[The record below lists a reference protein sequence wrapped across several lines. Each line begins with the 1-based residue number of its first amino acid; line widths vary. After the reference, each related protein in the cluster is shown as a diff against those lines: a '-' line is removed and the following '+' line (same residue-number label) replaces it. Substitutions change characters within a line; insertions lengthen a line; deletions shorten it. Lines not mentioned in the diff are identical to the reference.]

1 MSLLGID
8 VGTTGCKAV
17 IYAVDGRR
25 LAAGSACYRVERGA
39 GKAELPVAEV
49 EAAVAEAVHRAV
61 SSAAG
66 DPVTALCVTSMGESF
81 VLVDEVGPVSP
92 ISILGHDPRGREEL
106 APIVD
111 TIGPEEFFRIS
122 GNIPTENHSLPKLL
136 WLAKHDARA
145 LEKARKF
152 LCWSDYIS
160 FRLGAFPSSGY
171 SHANRALMLDL
182 DAGQWSE
189 RIVKASGLNPDLLPM
204 VLPEGSVVG
213 KVSPQGEARFG
224 VPQGAVIILGGHDQ
238 ILNALGAG
246 CVVSGTAVDGMGTF
260 ECITPVYA
268 GHPSHADLYALGLN
282 VEHHCLSGLFVSFIY
297 NQSGSVAEWFLRTF
311 AADLPDI
318 SRAYAKLEREMP
330 PGPARPLFLP
340 LLENSGSPHFI
351 SGASGVYE
359 GIKFDTTRGEL
370 FKATLEGITYYF
382 LESLRRLEGF
392 GIRMDE
398 LVVTGGASASDAWL
412 ALKADIFNLPV
423 VRLEVRDAGAMGAA
437 MLAGIRTDVYRDAAE
452 AASLYVRRAER
463 FEPNAERAR
472 IYAER
477 FGLYKTMYSDH
488 ADRLRNLSRL
498 SGY

>member
-1 MSLLGID
+1 
-8 VGTTGCKAV
+8 VGTTGCKTV
-17 IYAVDGRR
+17 VYAVDGRR
-25 LAAGSACYRVERGA
+25 LAAGSVSYRVERGA
-39 GKAELPVAEV
+39 GRAELPVAEV
-49 EAAVAEAVHRAV
+49 EGAVAEAVRRALL
-61 SSAAG
+61 SARG
-66 DPVTALCVTSMGESF
+66 DPVSALCVTSMGESF
-81 VLVDEVGPVSP
+81 VLVDDVGPVCP
-92 ISILGHDPRGREEL
+92 VSILGHDPRGREEI
-106 APIVD
+106 APIID
-111 TIGPEEFFRIS
+111 AIGTEEYFRIS
-122 GNIPTENHSLPKLL
+122 GNVPTENHSLPKLL
-136 WLAKHDARA
+136 WLAKHDASALKRA
-145 LEKARKF
+145 KKF

-160 FRLGAFPSSGY
+160 FRMGAFPSIGY

-238 ILNALGAG
+238 IFNALGAG
-246 CVVSGTAVDGMGTF
+246 CVVAGTAVDGMGTF

-268 GHPSHADLYALGLN
+268 GPPPHADIHALGLN

-311 AADLPDI
+311 AFNEPDL
-318 SRAYAKLEREMP
+318 SGAFARLEREMP

-340 LLENSGSPHFI
+340 LLENSGSPYFI

-382 LESLRRLEGF
+382 LESLRRLV
-392 GIRMDE
+392 GIGIKLDE
-398 LVVTGGASASDAWL
+398 LAVSGGASASDAWL
-412 ALKADIFNLPV
+412 SLKADIFNLPV
-423 VRLEVRDAGAMGAA
+423 VRLEVKDSGAMGAA

-463 FEPNAERAR
+463 FEPDPGRAR
-472 IYAER
+472 SYAER
-477 FGLYKTMYSDH
+477 FGLFSTMYSER
-488 ADRLRNLSRL
+488 AERLRSLSRL